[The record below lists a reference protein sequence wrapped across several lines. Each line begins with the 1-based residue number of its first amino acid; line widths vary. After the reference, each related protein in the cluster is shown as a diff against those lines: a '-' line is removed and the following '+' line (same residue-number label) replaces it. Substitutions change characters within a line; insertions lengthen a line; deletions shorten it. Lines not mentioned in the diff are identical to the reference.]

1 MNVNTKSTI
10 SKAAAIVAVFTL
22 LSRLVGLFRDRLF
35 ASTFGAGD
43 TLDSYYVAFRIP
55 DLVYN
60 FLILGTLSVSFIP
73 VFTEY
78 FIKDK
83 EEANKMANT
92 VLTFLFITM
101 SVICIILYFFVP
113 QFTHIT
119 APGFTGQ
126 KFANTVL
133 LTKIFLLSPVIF
145 TVASVF
151 SSILNALKRFLIAS
165 VAPILYNV
173 GIIVGIKYFYPHYG
187 IRGLAYGVILGALVY
202 LVIQMLGAFSA
213 GFKLRPNF
221 DFDHAGVRKVAKLF
235 LPRILGIDNAQ
246 ISLLVASIIG
256 STLLSGTIAVF
267 NLANN
272 LQAVAVGM
280 FGISFAIAAFPDLSE
295 TYAKDDHQQFSR
307 ILARTVTHV
316 LFFVIPISILI
327 LVLRA
332 QIVRLTFGAGK
343 FNWQATIL
351 TANTLGIFA
360 FSIFA
365 QSVAPLF
372 SRAFYSRRNTVTPMF
387 IGLLT
392 IVINA
397 AASYLFGRSYG
408 VLGLA
413 LGFSLSNVINVGLLY
428 FVLRPQL
435 QHFEEG
441 YVIKSTLKILLAS
454 VIAGGAAHI
463 VLGLMGTVVHLDS
476 WVHVFEQG
484 IVAAAAGLAVFAGCA
499 HVLGLSQIKTTFAV
513 VKSRFLR

>member
-22 LSRLVGLFRDRLF
+22 LSRLVGLFRDRMF

-78 FIKDK
+78 FIEDK
-83 EEANKMANT
+83 EEANRMANT
-92 VLTFLFITM
+92 VLTFLFVAM
-101 SVICIILYFFVP
+101 SIICIVLFFFVP
-113 QFTHIT
+113 QFTHLT

-126 KFANTVL
+126 KFDNTVL

-145 TVASVF
+145 TIASVF

-165 VAPILYNV
+165 IAPILYNV
-173 GIIVGIKYFYPHYG
+173 GIIIGIKYFYPHFG
-187 IRGLAYGVILGALVY
+187 IRGLAYGVILGACAHL
-202 LVIQMLGAFSA
+202 LIQMFGAVSA

-221 DFDHAGVRKVAKLF
+221 DFKHAGVRKVAKMF

-246 ISLLVASIIG
+246 ISLIVASIIG

-280 FGISFAIAAFPDLSE
+280 FGISFATAAFPDMSE
-295 TYAKDDHQQFSR
+295 SYAKSDHAGFSR
-307 ILARTVTHV
+307 ILARTMTHV
-316 LFFVIPISILI
+316 LFFVIPISVLI

-343 FNWQATIL
+343 FDWQATIL

-372 SRAFYSRRNTVTPMF
+372 SRAFYSRHNTIIPVI
-387 IGLLT
+387 IGLIT
-392 IVINA
+392 IALNA
-397 AASYLFGRSYG
+397 VASYFFGKSMG

-413 LGFSLSNVINVGLLY
+413 LGFSISNIFNAGLLY
-428 FVLRPQL
+428 FMLRPHL
-435 QHFEEG
+435 KDFEEG
-441 YVIKSTLKILLAS
+441 YVIKSALKILFSS
-454 VIAGGAAHI
+454 VVSGAAAYI
-463 VLGLMGTVVHLDS
+463 ILGMMGTVVRLDS

-484 IVAAAAGLAVFAGCA
+484 SIAALAGLATFAACA
-499 HVLGLSQIKTTFAV
+499 HALGMSQIKTTFSV
-513 VKSRFLR
+513 VKSRILR